1 MTDALPR
8 FESVSVREPPMPSP
22 SESLPGE
29 IVVVD
34 AIASSMSSMPAPCR
48 WTMSRNP
55 SPGCP
60 DHGFGS
66 ALFWSTVRK
75 SAAARFGRACISS
88 AAAPATCG
96 DAIEVPLIV
105 A

>member
-1 MTDALPR
+1 VDD
-8 FESVSVREPPMPSP
+8 VQEPS
-22 SESLPGE
+22 
-29 IVVVD
+29 
-34 AIASSMSSMPAPCR
+34 A
-48 WTMSRNP
+48 
-55 SPGCP
+55 GCP

-75 SAAARFGRACISS
+75 SAAAKFGRACISS

-96 DAIEVPLIV
+96 EAIEVPLIV

>member
-1 MTDALPR
+1 
-8 FESVSVREPPMPSP
+8 
-22 SESLPGE
+22 
-29 IVVVD
+29 
-34 AIASSMSSMPAPCR
+34 
-48 WTMSRNP
+48 MSRNP
-55 SPGCP
+55 SAGCP

-75 SAAARFGRACISS
+75 SAAAKFGRACISS

-96 DAIEVPLIV
+96 EAIEVPLIV